1 MWNKMWHEKSSYP
14 VLALPPEIRQ
24 GLFVPRGG
32 PRANDFTPT
41 SRVGWNSYG
50 DDFIQLE

>member
-24 GLFVPRGG
+24 GLFVP
-32 PRANDFTPT
+32 TT
-41 SRVGWNSYG
+41 SRQPLELVGILMETILLN
-50 DDFIQLE
+50 